1 MKISSIGGRRRA
13 AMKWT
18 GVGTAA
24 LLVLTACGGSGG
36 DSDGDGSASGG
47 GNPSEFSFLVNAEN
61 TTIPDELTTLS
72 EDQCKAANDDLPLK
86 VETVPQTQLDQK
98 LQLLAGQDALPV
110 SFAAGNTP
118 ALTATLDEDGQL
130 LDFEK
135 TFDDLGVLD
144 KISPAAISTIK
155 SLYGGKF
162 NVLPYQYNI
171 EGFWYNKQIF
181 ADNGLDIPA
190 TWDDLVAAAEKLD
203 GAGVQPLSASGEQGW
218 PLTRLISGYIFREL
232 GPDALQKVADGD
244 AKLTDPDY
252 VSGAQAVADLGAK
265 GYFGDGVGSIDYDTA
280 INTFLSGD
288 AGILY
293 MGSWVLGSFADDSLN
308 KIGNDNIGFFPFPDV
323 EGGAGSSTQTPSNV
337 GLPMTFSAHQYNDK
351 VGAWL
356 KCIAENYGQAS
367 LEDQNSISGF
377 VPATQPDLDPLTQLV
392 QDQVENTKESVL
404 WFEALFGSKATTVS
418 QTNAAPL
425 VSGSTSAED
434 FMSKVQDALDSE

>member
-1 MKISSIGGRRRA
+1 MSSFGGRKRA
-13 AMKWT
+13 AMTWM

-24 LLVLTACGGSGG
+24 LLALTACGGSGSG
-36 DSDGDGSASGG
+36 GSGSGG
-47 GNPSEFSFLVNAEN
+47 GDPKEFSFLVNAEN

-72 EDQCKAANDDLPLK
+72 KDQCKAENDDLPLK
-86 VETVPQTQLDQK
+86 IETVPQTQLDQK

-118 ALTATLDEDGQL
+118 ELTATLDADGQL

-135 TFDDLGVLD
+135 TFSDLGVLD
-144 KISPAAISTIK
+144 KVSPAAISTIK

-171 EGFWYNKQIF
+171 EGFWYNKKLF
-181 ADNGLDIPA
+181 ADNGIDVPQ
-190 TWDDLVAAAEKLD
+190 TWDDLVADAQKLD
-203 GAGVQPLSASGEQGW
+203 AAGVQPLSASGEQGW

-232 GPDALQKVADGD
+232 GPDAMKKVADGD
-244 AKLTDPDY
+244 AKLTDADY
-252 VSGAQAVADLGAK
+252 VKGAQAVADLGAQ
-265 GYFGDGVGSIDYDTA
+265 GYFGKGVGSIDYDTA
-280 INTFLSGD
+280 INSFLSGD
-288 AGILY
+288 AGMLY

-308 KIGNDNIGFFPFPDV
+308 KIGNDNIGFFPFPNV
-323 EGGAGSSTQTPSNV
+323 TGGAGSSAQTPSNV
-337 GLPMTFSAHQYNDK
+337 GLPVAFSAHQYNDK

-377 VPATQPDLDPLTQLV
+377 VPATQPKLDPLTQLV
-392 QDQVENTKESVL
+392 QDQVNSTKESVL
-404 WFEALFGSKATTVS
+404 WFEALFGAKATSVS

-425 VSGSTSAED
+425 VSGGTSADD
-434 FMSKVQDALDSE
+434 FMKKVQDALDSES